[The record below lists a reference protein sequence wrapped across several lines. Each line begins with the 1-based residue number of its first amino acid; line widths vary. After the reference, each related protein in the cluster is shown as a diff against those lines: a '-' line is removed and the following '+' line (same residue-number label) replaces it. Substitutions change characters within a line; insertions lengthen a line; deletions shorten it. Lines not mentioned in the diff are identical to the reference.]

1 MDFTI
6 DFNASHL
13 VGALESVRRK
23 VEYPNGLL
31 GSAGETLLNINSE
44 RHAQGLDPEGKPW
57 EPLAASTL
65 AAGNR
70 KGGPL
75 NKTHRMLENFHY
87 QVHADNLRLGFDSG
101 DGFKAIFH
109 QDGSRAHGSHP
120 GLPARPLV
128 GFPDTDRYAVE
139 DVVEDYLQQPCLQAR
154 R

>member
-6 DFNASHL
+6 DFNADHL
-13 VGALESVRRK
+13 LRALESVRRK
-23 VEYPNGLL
+23 VEDQPALL
-31 GSAGETLLNINSE
+31 GSVGETLFNINSE

-57 EPLAASTL
+57 KPLAASTL

-75 NKTHRMLENFHY
+75 NKTHRMLENFHH
-87 QVHADNLRLGFDSG
+87 QVHADNLRLGFDLG

-109 QDGSRAHGSHP
+109 QDGSRARGSHP

-128 GFPDTDRYAVE
+128 GFPDTDKYAAE
-139 DVVEDYLQQPCLQAR
+139 DVVEDYLLQALR
-154 R
+154 QGR

>member
-6 DFNASHL
+6 DFKADHL
-13 VGALESVRRK
+13 IRTLELVRQKVEVPNGILESV
-23 VEYPNGLL
+23 
-31 GSAGETLLNINSE
+31 GETLLNINSE
-44 RHAQGLDPEGKPW
+44 RHAKGLDPEGKPW
-57 EPLAASTL
+57 KPLAASTL

-109 QDGSRAHGSHP
+109 QDGSRARGSHP
-120 GLPARPLV
+120 GLPARRLV
-128 GFPDTDRYAVE
+128 GFPDTDKYAVE
-139 DVVEDYLQQPCLQAR
+139 DVVADYLLHALQQAR